1 MIDLLTALSLAVAVE
16 GIAYAAFPDSM
27 RRAMATI
34 LALPDQSLRR
44 MGLVVAFL
52 AIGVL
57 YLLRSALITP

>member
-1 MIDLLTALSLAVAVE
+1 MTDLLTALCLAVAFE
-16 GIAYAAFPDSM
+16 GIAYAAFPDAM

-52 AIGVL
+52 AVGVL
-57 YLLRSALITP
+57 TLLRSALITP